1 MEKRIKFVWI
11 LSLLSALLVIGVQWY
26 WVYNQY
32 LHVIDTYCEEIAGLT
47 LQAGD
52 EEYKLRKSDKPAM
65 SYIVQ
70 KKLTHRN
77 DETGDVSN
85 LDLSLSIGKMDTL
98 KIDSLARPPVTRMYT
113 GLDSLVK
120 AQNNESRIYFYF
132 DGSMPDDALHVGL
145 NRAMTENFSI
155 PFDRTRLDSL
165 LSVFIPDISYS
176 IMPWEEAGAY
186 RSHWEK
192 TGGLLHPKLDVR
204 YAYSPLEQKGVIIRI
219 AVPSQPL
226 FKRMAVQ
233 LILASGLI
241 LLLTCCLVFQINTIL
256 RQQKLGEQRENF
268 VNTMIHELKRPVQT
282 LKTFVAFLGDREMR
296 TDEVTTRQ
304 VAQDSMFELDNLSAY
319 LNKLRDMLRTD
330 NEATPLHIT
339 RFDLRE
345 LMEKV
350 ARLTP
355 VPAGKTVKLSTVCE
369 PETLWVEADPVHL
382 ANILSNLIENAVKYS
397 GQEVSIELKAV
408 RKDRELRLSVT
419 DNGIGISP
427 AEQKKVFMKFYRG
440 TNLPDK
446 NIPGLGL
453 GLCYVKLIAEAHQGK
468 VSLHSCSGK
477 GTVLTLCLP
486 Q

>member
-32 LHVIDTYCEEIAGLT
+32 LYVIDTYCEEIAGLA
-47 LQAGD
+47 LQAG
-52 EEYKLRKSDKPAM
+52 EKEYELRKSDKPST
-65 SYIVQ
+65 SYFV
-70 KKLTHRN
+70 KRESTYN
-77 DETGDVSN
+77 DDGAKHVSN
-85 LDLSLSIGKMDTL
+85 HNLSLHIGKKSDSIVNSLPLNLDTL
-98 KIDSLARPPVTRMYT
+98 RKATDIESSIYLSFDS
-113 GLDSLVK
+113 S
-120 AQNNESRIYFYF
+120 I
-132 DGSMPDDALHVGL
+132 PDDVLQVGI
-145 NRAMTENFSI
+145 NRAVTEHFSI

-165 LSVFIPDISYS
+165 LSVLIPDVSCS
-176 IMPWEEAGAY
+176 ITPWNETGTY
-186 RSHWEK
+186 HSHWEK
-192 TGGLLHPKLDVR
+192 TGSLLHPQLAVL

-241 LLLTCCLVFQINTIL
+241 LLLFCCLVFQINTIL
-256 RQQKLGEQRENF
+256 RQQKLGEQRESF

-282 LKTFVAFLGDREMR
+282 LKTFIAFLGDREMR
-296 TDEVTTRQ
+296 ADEAAVRQ
-304 VAQDSMFELDNLSAY
+304 VTHDSMFELDNLSAY

-330 NEATPLHIT
+330 NEATPLHII

-355 VPAGKTVKLSTVCE
+355 VPAGKEVKLSTVCE
-369 PETLWVEADPVHL
+369 PETLRVEADPVHI

-408 RKDRELRLSVT
+408 CQDRELRLSVT

-468 VSLHSCSGK
+468 VSLYSRSGK
-477 GTVLTLCLP
+477 GTVLTICLP